1 MATYISLLRYTEQGI
16 GKIKDSP
23 QRLDAAKKLFRAFPL
38 LASFVDC

>member
-23 QRLDAAKKLFRAFPL
+23 KQRRGLGGAE
-38 LASFVDC
+38 